1 MLFVRWC
8 PVIALV
14 SIAVAIDVHLEV
26 GSVHMDLDE
35 FYLGVVAT
43 LLVVAVAA
51 FLCRCA
57 PRCSRL
63 VGGTTLVVVSH
74 PFLRVIYGIVW
85 QSAETVVHEMAWTV
99 GIGCIVRLGIAY
111 AMPVAAVT
119 TIELAL
125 GFVFFCVTAAVMVGG
140 ATRLVE

>member
-1 MLFVRWC
+1 MS
-8 PVIALV
+8 LV
-14 SIAVAIDVHLEV
+14 SIAVATDTRLEV
-26 GSVHMDLDE
+26 GSVHTDE
-35 FYLGVVAT
+35 FYLGVVTT

-85 QSAETVVHEMAWTV
+85 QLAETVVH
-99 GIGCIVRLGIAY
+99 
-111 AMPVAAVT
+111 
-119 TIELAL
+119 
-125 GFVFFCVTAAVMVGG
+125 
-140 ATRLVE
+140 